1 MVVAAIVSG
10 AALLDG
16 CASLDPSTDID
27 QASTLVAGRSEVET
41 GWTSPWYEV
50 AQHWDGESALS
61 ADAAVRVALQ
71 NNREIRRQ
79 VETIVASRADFVQA
93 HLLPNPV
100 INVAFGFPTDGLG
113 GDPFTV
119 ALVQQLAWLWTRP
132 HAIDAA
138 EAELHARVLAVSD
151 DALRLVAEV
160 RTEHARVLFGER
172 TVELQEGNIDLLER
186 LNGLLD
192 ERFTVGEASRLDI
205 NRVEL
210 DLEAAEIALVDRRT
224 VLEQAKRRLLA
235 MLGRADASTDW
246 ITDDIAPAAQK
257 LVREEFNEWHV
268 MQLAS
273 LQRLDIAAANAVVQA
288 RQADVGLHETGR
300 MPDLS
305 AGVGYQQN
313 FSSRPGVFPSG
324 AVTPKLFDDNSA
336 RIARAE
342 SELRQAQIEADR
354 VRQSA
359 IAEAR
364 TVWVGLRAQQK
375 VVDSYQNTILALA
388 EQNLSLARD
397 AFDVG
402 ETDLTVLI
410 DAQQQRNDAGIQFS
424 DRQLDAAVLLID
436 LERAAGGSLELQ
448 PPVHSALA
456 STLEDEK
463 LEETPEVAR

>member
-1 MVVAAIVSG
+1 MVIAAIVSG

-16 CASLDPSTDID
+16 CASLDPSADIE
-27 QASTLVAGRSEVET
+27 QASTLVAGRSEIET
-41 GWTSPWYEV
+41 GWTSPWFEV
-50 AQHWDGESALS
+50 AQQWDGASALS
-61 ADAAVRVALQ
+61 AGAAVRVALQ

-138 EAELHARVLAVSD
+138 EAELRARVLAVSD
-151 DALRLVAEV
+151 DALRLVAQV
-160 RTEHARVLFGER
+160 RTEHARVLFAER
-172 TVELQEGNIDLLER
+172 AVTLHEENIVLLKR

-210 DLEAAEIALVDRRT
+210 DLEAAQIALVDRRT
-224 VLEQAKRRLLA
+224 NLEQAKRRLLA

-246 ITDDIAPAAQK
+246 TTDDIAPGSK
-257 LVREEFNEWHV
+257 LLHGELGEWHV

-288 RQADVGLHETGR
+288 RQADVGLQETGR

-354 VRQSA
+354 VRQAA

-364 TVWVGLRAQQK
+364 SSWVGLRAQQE
-375 VVDSYQNTILALA
+375 VVESYQNTILALA

-410 DAQQQRNDAGIQFS
+410 DAQQQRNDAGIQLS
-424 DRQLDAAVLLID
+424 DRQHAAAVLLID